1 MAAEAKEKKL
11 IKKLRTTLRLVV
23 MNDSTFEEKFSLRL
37 TPLNLAIVTGSVM
50 LVLVTLTIYLVA
62 FTPLREYIP
71 GYADVGMK
79 RKLIAMAYTTDSLTR
94 KIEAQNSYLNN
105 LNNIINGD
113 LPATKL
119 KDTSSTKA
127 FYDSIR
133 VLHKTEEDSLLRVNI
148 ESHAG
153 DEALA
158 GDVSSKS
165 GISSVF
171 FFKPVSGTVV
181 SQFEPAKKHWGIDI
195 VSDANATI
203 KATLDGTVCIAEF
216 TSETGHVLAIQ
227 HSNNLISF
235 YKHNSSLLKK
245 EGDYVRAGDV
255 IAIIGNSG
263 ELTTGPH
270 LHFELWYNG
279 TPVNPIDFIKF

>member
-1 MAAEAKEKKL
+1 MATEAKEKKL

-23 MNDSTFEEKFSLRL
+23 MNDSTFEENFSLRL

-79 RKLIAMAYTTDSLTR
+79 RKLISMAYTTDSLTR

-105 LNNIINGD
+105 LNSIINGD

-119 KDTSSTKA
+119 KDTSTTKA

-133 VLHKTEEDSLLRVNI
+133 VLQKTVEDSLLRANI
-148 ESHAG
+148 ESGAG
-153 DEALA
+153 DEALD
-158 GDVSSKS
+158 GDASTKS
-165 GISSVF
+165 GIASVF
-171 FFKPVSGTVV
+171 FFNPVSGTDV
-181 SQFEPAKKHWGIDI
+181 SHYEPVKKHWGIDV

-203 KATLDGTVCIAEF
+203 KATLDGTVVIAEF

-227 HSNNLISF
+227 HSNNLISL

-245 EGDYVRAGDV
+245 EGDYVRAGDA

-279 TPVNPIDFIKF
+279 TPVNPVDFIKF